1 MFPEVIEMCL
11 QGAHTETTPC
21 SLSTAFQP
29 ALELWESLP
38 LIPEQMCVHFGHDD
52 FFSVFVQLRFFDS
65 QLLDVDE
72 YSVLTSYYLAEADL
86 ISDFLIFVFFDE
98 IHMVCAVYS
107 RQIKW
112 LVDFHLIL
120 TTLVKILISIIEIAK
135 LHLGT
140 KKLNI
145 LPFQGK
151 C

>member
-1 MFPEVIEMCL
+1 MI
-11 QGAHTETTPC
+11 
-21 SLSTAFQP
+21 
-29 ALELWESLP
+29 
-38 LIPEQMCVHFGHDD
+38 

-135 LHLGT
+135 LHLET